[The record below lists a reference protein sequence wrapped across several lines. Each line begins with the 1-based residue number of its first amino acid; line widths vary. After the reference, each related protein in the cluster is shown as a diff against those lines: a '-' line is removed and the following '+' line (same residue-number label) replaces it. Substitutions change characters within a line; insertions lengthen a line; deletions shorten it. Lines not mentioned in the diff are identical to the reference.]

1 MSDYILITSG
11 FIIPQNN
18 LFSPLVESDGYRE
31 ALLREESVIEL
42 FPKLD
47 RLIDT
52 GQLHS
57 SAVVTEAYMDYLAQP
72 NFDRY
77 MRLVD
82 IFTGVIGKM
91 SLHEFV
97 QLQFSNPYLSPTGFK
112 LCLDML
118 RPSELGRTYMEYA
131 AVPSFFTMASEVN
144 SQEVNSRQT
153 RYEKMLGDCGCA
165 VNNQSYA
172 YSLNTLTELVS
183 NQKGFLAVFKY
194 MLTDFNRGNK
204 HV

>member
-18 LFSPLVESDGYRE
+18 LFSPLIESEGYRE
-31 ALLREESVIEL
+31 ALLRKESVIEL

-72 NFDRY
+72 NFDNY
-77 MRLVD
+77 IRLVD
-82 IFTGVIGKM
+82 IFTGVIGQ
-91 SLHEFV
+91 LTLYEFV
-97 QLQFSNPYLSPTGFK
+97 QLQLNNPYLSPTGFK

-118 RPSELGRTYMEYA
+118 HPYKFTDSYTDYA
-131 AVPSFFTMASEVN
+131 AVPSFFTMAAEVN
-144 SQEVNSRQT
+144 SAEIATRQSRYDKLLNSHG
-153 RYEKMLGDCGCA
+153 YC
-165 VNNQSYA
+165 VSYNSPA
-172 YSLNTLTELVS
+172 GHNLLTELVS
-183 NQKGFLAVFKY
+183 HQNGFLALFKY

>member
-18 LFSPLVESDGYRE
+18 LFSPLVESEAYRE
-31 ALLREESVIEL
+31 ALLRKESVIEL

-72 NFDRY
+72 SFDCY

-82 IFTGVIGKM
+82 IFTGVIGKL
-91 SLHEFV
+91 SLYEFV

-118 RPSELGRTYMEYA
+118 QPHVLEQSYNDYA
-131 AVPSFFTMASEVN
+131 VVPSFFTMASEVN
-144 SQEVNSRQT
+144 SQEVNSRQA
-153 RYEKMLGDCGCA
+153 RYEKMLGGNGCA
-165 VNNQSYA
+165 VNHQTHA
-172 YSLNTLTELVS
+172 HGLNTLTELVS
-183 NQKGFLAVFKY
+183 NQKGFLALFKY
-194 MLTDFNRGNK
+194 VLTDFNRGNK